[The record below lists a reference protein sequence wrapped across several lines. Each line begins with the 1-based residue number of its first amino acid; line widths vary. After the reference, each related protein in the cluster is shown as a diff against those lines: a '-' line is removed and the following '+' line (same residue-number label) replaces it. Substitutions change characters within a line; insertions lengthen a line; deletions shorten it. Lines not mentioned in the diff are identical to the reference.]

1 MTRYLFEYSRQHD
14 PAAPIIEV
22 VIKSGIGTTDPVSAF
37 IDSGADGT
45 MIPLALLQGINARY
59 ADKRILSG
67 VTGEP
72 TIIGLYPV
80 LLQIGENTIYGI
92 EAAGYGDEVILGR
105 DVLNQIRLVLDGPAL
120 AIEID
125 F

>member
-1 MTRYLFEYSRQHD
+1 MTRYLFEYSRQYE

-22 VIKSGIGTTDPVSAF
+22 IIKSGLGTTNPVPAF

-45 MIPLALLQGINARY
+45 MIPLALLQEINARY

-67 VTGEP
+67 VTGAP

-80 LLQIGENTIYGI
+80 LIQIGEDTIYGI
-92 EAAGYGDEVILGR
+92 EAAGYGNEVVLGR
-105 DVLNQIRLVLDGPAL
+105 DVLNQVRLVLDGPSL
-120 AIEID
+120 AVEID